1 LEDLVEFIAAGTIAA
16 LMLVYLTYAMFNPEK
31 F

>member
-1 LEDLVEFIAAGTIAA
+1 MGFTIAGIIA
-16 LMLVYLTYAMFNPEK
+16 VIILVYLTYAMFNPDR

>member
-1 LEDLVEFIAAGTIAA
+1 MGFAISGLIAF
-16 LMLVYLTYAMFNPEK
+16 LLLVYLTYAMFNPEK